1 MAAVLVPVPSLDFD
15 PTESGVSW
23 LVLTQAGHRVEFAT
37 PDGRPGAADDIML
50 GGRGLDPWGFIPV
63 LRNFTLLGRLLRAN
77 RDARAAYLKM
87 QQSAE
92 FQHPTRWQDLRAADY
107 DALLLPGGHRAR
119 GMRQYLESRELQ
131 SVVLDFFVAGKPV
144 AAVCHGVL
152 LAARTVNPA
161 TGRSILFG
169 RKTTALTW
177 ALERKAAL
185 TGRIGR
191 FWDPHYYRTY
201 TEEPGQPAG
210 FMSVQKE
217 VSRAL
222 AAESDFLDVPATS
235 SNHRKQTSGI
245 HRDTPQDSSPAFI
258 VRDGNYLSARWPGD
272 VFTFA
277 QTFAAMLND
286 KTTA

>member
-37 PDGRPGAADDIML
+37 PYGRLGAADDIML

-87 QQSAE
+87 QQSPE
-92 FQHPTRWQDLRAADY
+92 FQHPTRWQDLKAADY

-119 GMRQYLESRELQ
+119 GMRQYLESQELQ
-131 SVVLDFFVAGKPV
+131 RVVLDFFVARKPV

-161 TGRSILFG
+161 T
-169 RKTTALTW
+169 
-177 ALERKAAL
+177 
-185 TGRIGR
+185 
-191 FWDPHYYRTY
+191 
-201 TEEPGQPAG
+201 
-210 FMSVQKE
+210 
-217 VSRAL
+217 SR
-222 AAESDFLDVPATS
+222 
-235 SNHRKQTSGI
+235 
-245 HRDTPQDSSPAFI
+245 
-258 VRDGNYLSARWPGD
+258 SAR
-272 VFTFA
+272 
-277 QTFAAMLND
+277 
-286 KTTA
+286 